1 MKLIRC
7 IKRTY
12 LYNYY
17 YYYYYWI
24 SHLQAAFSFF
34 FSTFLRQLR
43 HLHWQMLFM
52 IIQHYIRPHI
62 VLLLN
67 SRLKPFLH
75 SYFCDCSINST
86 LWLPRNIIKKPFTCF
101 FTMIMTC
108 CLQLWNTTKDNDQYQ
123 EDCCGG
129 K

>member
-1 MKLIRC
+1 VKLIRC

-17 YYYYYWI
+17 YYYI
-24 SHLQAAFSFF
+24 GFHIFKLLSPSSF
-34 FSTFLRQLR
+34 QLSWANFGIYV
-43 HLHWQMLFM
+43 HWQMLFM